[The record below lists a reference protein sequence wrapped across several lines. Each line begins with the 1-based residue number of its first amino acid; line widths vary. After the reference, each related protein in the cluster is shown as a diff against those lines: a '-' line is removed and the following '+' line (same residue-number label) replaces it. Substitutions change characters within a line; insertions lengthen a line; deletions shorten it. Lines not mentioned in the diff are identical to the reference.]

1 MQPALNPLAPDDEWF
16 PSDEDSL
23 EMNPRAVGC
32 KRPSNNEEQ
41 PLLKPPTA
49 GGKCPKED
57 TPPGMNCTDGL
68 SATYNKRPEILLHPL
83 TFFFLNPCPYHFRRC
98 W

>member
-1 MQPALNPLAPDDEWF
+1 MQPALNPPTPDDEWF
-16 PSDEDSL
+16 PNDEDSL
-23 EMNPRAVGC
+23 EMNPPAVGS
-32 KRPSNNEEQ
+32 KRPRNNEEQ

-68 SATYNKRPEILLHPL
+68 SAAYNKRPKILLHPL
-83 TFFFLNPCPYHFRRC
+83 TFFF
-98 W
+98 